1 MRIKMQG
8 FIVFD
13 FLSEYQQA
21 REELAQWYKAGKI
34 KVEQTVIP
42 GGLEVADKAFYD
54 LFKGVNTG
62 KSLGSWGGCSRFE
75 FWLTARR

>member
-13 FLSEYQQA
+13 FLSEYAQA
-21 REELAQWYKAGKI
+21 REELAKWYKEGKI
-34 KVEQTVIP
+34 KVEQTVIQ
-42 GGLEVADKAFYD
+42 GGLEVADKAFHD

-62 KSLGSWGGCSRFE
+62 KSSGSRVAIDST
-75 FWLTARR
+75 LINSA